1 VSGLTTDLLRMFVF
15 TWLLLTVPV
24 VCHHE
29 TAVVVLGG
37 LTAGHTHQP
46 AGGTVAQAHQSGG
59 GAVAHV
65 HPTLGA
71 DPAGALPVAAYPAP
85 GGQPSSGPEWCA
97 HYPTGVTAG
106 VPSGLDSLA
115 LFEDVSLPAPRPGPT
130 LAPEAVVGASTTDSP
145 LAPPPR
151 LLV

>member
-1 VSGLTTDLLRMFVF
+1 VSGLTTDLLRTFVF

-37 LTAGHTHQP
+37 LTANHTHQP
-46 AGGTVAQAHQSGG
+46 AGGAVAHTHQSGG

-65 HPTLGA
+65 HPSVGA
-71 DPAGALPVAAYPAP
+71 DPAGALPVATDPAP
-85 GGQPSSGPEWCA
+85 GDPRPSGPEWCA
-97 HYPTGVTAG
+97 HYPTAVTAG

-115 LFEDVSLPAPRPGPT
+115 LFEVVSLPAPRPGAT
-130 LAPEAVVGASTTDSP
+130 LALHAVAGASTTDAP

>member
-1 VSGLTTDLLRMFVF
+1 VSGLTTDLLRLFVF

-37 LTAGHTHQP
+37 LTAGHTHQR
-46 AGGTVAQAHQSGG
+46 AALATGHS
-59 GAVAHV
+59 
-65 HPTLGA
+65 HPSVGA
-71 DPAGALPVAAYPAP
+71 DSPAIVPGATDPAP
-85 GGQPSSGPEWCA
+85 GGPRSSTPEWCA
-97 HYPTGVTAG
+97 HHASAVTAG
-106 VPSGLDSLA
+106 LPSGLDSLA
-115 LFEDVSLPAPRPGPT
+115 LFEDIFLPAPPPGPT
-130 LAPEAVVGASTTDSP
+130 IVPESIASATTTDAP